1 MDPLLTDPHLL
12 NARHAQA
19 HAEAC
24 RLRRAAAGELWRAAD
39 AVLATA
45 ATASRRSAARWLRR
59 LQRHRSLRQSLPPA
73 GL

>member
-1 MDPLLTDPHLL
+1 MDPLLTDPALL
-12 NARHAQA
+12 NARHDQA

-24 RLRRAAAGELWRAAD
+24 RLRRAAVGELWRAAD

-45 ATASRRSAARWLRR
+45 ATASQRSAARWLHR
-59 LQRHRSLRQSLPPA
+59 LQRHRSLRQALPPA

>member
-12 NARHAQA
+12 NARHDQA

-24 RLRRAAAGELWRAAD
+24 RLRQAAVGALWRAAD

-45 ATASRRSAARWLRR
+45 STTSQRSAARWLHR
-59 LQRHRSLRQSLPPA
+59 LQRHRMLRQALPPS